1 MGNFK
6 CSVQNSSGENVAA
19 YQFGQQDEDDEDNY
33 GEYPADEYD
42 DHPDYHPNTPR
53 IMNRSQHHVDGDN
66 SNNLRRQYSFDDYK
80 RNSRSAPDLLD
91 LENNGGSEQQRK
103 N

>member
-6 CSVQNSSGENVAA
+6 RSVQNSSGENVAA
-19 YQFGQQDEDDEDNY
+19 YQFGQPDEDDEDNY
-33 GEYPADEYD
+33 DDYD
-42 DHPDYHPNTPR
+42 DHPDYHPNTPL

-66 SNNLRRQYSFDDYK
+66 SNNLRRQFSFEDYK

-91 LENNGGSEQQRK
+91 LENNGASEEQRK
-103 N
+103 